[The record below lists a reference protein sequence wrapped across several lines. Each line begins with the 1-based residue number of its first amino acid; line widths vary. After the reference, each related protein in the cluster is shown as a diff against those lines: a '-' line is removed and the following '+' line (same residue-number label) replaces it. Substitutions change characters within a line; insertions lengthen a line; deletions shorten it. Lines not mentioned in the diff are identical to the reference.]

1 MRRVI
6 LAAVL
11 GVVALALPAGASAS
25 FHLMKITEVGN
36 ANPADYVELQ
46 MYSSGENFVKDHF
59 IRTYDE
65 TGAVRGTF
73 QFPNSVANGGN
84 QRTILIGGDE
94 AVDWPVEPD
103 FTTDQMVI
111 TGDGAV
117 CYLDTLILPPLDCVS
132 YGSFAPASLVLPT
145 GIAAP
150 QIPAGAGMNSLQRS
164 IAPGCA
170 TQLEAGDD
178 TDDSATDFKLAAPTP
193 RNNST
198 APTEKA
204 CDTTPPETTIT
215 KQPKKRSTKRAARF
229 AFKASERGSSFECK
243 LDGGGFEPCKTPFRE
258 RVKPGKHR
266 FAVVAIDRAGNRDP
280 SPAKA
285 SFKRIRK
292 R

>member
-1 MRRVI
+1 MRRAI
-6 LAAVL
+6 IAAVL
-11 GVVALALPAGASAS
+11 GVVSLVLPASASAS

-73 QFPNSVANGGN
+73 QFPNSVVNGGN
-84 QRTILIGGDE
+84 QRTILIGRDE

-103 FTTDQMVI
+103 FKTDQMII

-145 GIAAP
+145 GTPAP
-150 QIPAGAGMNSLQRS
+150 QIPSGIGANTLQRS
-164 IAPGCA
+164 IEPGCA
-170 TQLEAGDD
+170 TLLEAGDD
-178 TDDSATDFKLAAPTP
+178 TNDSATDFALAPPTP
-193 RNNST
+193 RNNKT
-198 APTEKA
+198 VPTEKG
-204 CDTTPPETTIT
+204 CDTTPPETTIN
-215 KQPKKRSTKRAARF
+215 KHPKKRSTKRAARF
-229 AFKASERGSSFECK
+229 TFSASERGSSFECK
-243 LDGGGFEPCKTPFRE
+243 LDGGSFEPCDSPFRK

-285 SFKRIRK
+285 AFRRVRK